1 MGNWIDRFS
10 TCRETV
16 MKGSVEGNAIDLRF
30 NPAPTTVRSVIGD
43 AAIDRKKRAGCQ
55 TVETIP

>member
-1 MGNWIDRFS
+1 
-10 TCRETV
+10 

-43 AAIDRKKRAGCQ
+43 AAIDRKKHAGCQ

>member
-1 MGNWIDRFS
+1 
-10 TCRETV
+10 

-30 NPAPTTVRSVIGD
+30 NHAPNTVRWIIGET
-43 AAIDRKKRAGCQ
+43 AVDRKKRAGCQ

>member
-1 MGNWIDRFS
+1 MGNWYDRFS

-30 NPAPTTVRSVIGD
+30 NHAPNTVRWIIGET
-43 AAIDRKKRAGCQ
+43 AVDRKKRAGCQ
-55 TVETIP
+55 TDETIP